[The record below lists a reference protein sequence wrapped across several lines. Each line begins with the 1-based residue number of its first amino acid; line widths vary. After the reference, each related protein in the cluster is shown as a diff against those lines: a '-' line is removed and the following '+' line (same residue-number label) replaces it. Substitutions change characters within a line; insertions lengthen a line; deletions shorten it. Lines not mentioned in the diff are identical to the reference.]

1 MASKRSKEDI
11 AERLSALKPSVPT
24 STRAVKAK
32 KQPAPKTVKTAKA
45 APPVAAAKKTAAPA
59 KKPVAPAE
67 KPAAPKA
74 EPIRQDAPEKAAAPA
89 TAKAAFPGVEAM
101 GTHIEKSL
109 RLPWMM
115 FDVWRGV
122 AQAYYGMA
130 ESQMKF
136 LVNMTSWRMKL

>member
-1 MASKRSKEDI
+1 MASKRSKENI
-11 AERLSALKPSVPT
+11 AEKLSALKPSVPT

-32 KQPAPKTVKTAKA
+32 KKPTPKTGKEAGG
-45 APPVAAAKKTAAPA
+45 APPVAAAKKPAVPA
-59 KKPVAPAE
+59 KKPVVPAE
-67 KPAAPKA
+67 KPAPPKA
-74 EPIRQDAPEKAAAPA
+74 EPIRQDAPEKMASPAAV
-89 TAKAAFPGVEAM
+89 KSAFPGVEAL

-136 LVNMTSWRMKL
+136 LVNMTSWKIKL

>member
-1 MASKRSKEDI
+1 MASKRSKENI
-11 AERLSALKPSVPT
+11 AEKLSALKPSVPT
-24 STRAVKAK
+24 STRTAKAK
-32 KQPAPKTVKTAKA
+32 KQPAPKTGKTAA
-45 APPVAAAKKTAAPA
+45 AIPSVAATKKTAAPI

-74 EPIRQDAPEKAAAPA
+74 EPIRQDAPEKASAPA
-89 TAKAAFPGVEAM
+89 TAKAAFPGIEAM

-136 LVNMTSWRMKL
+136 LVNMTSWRIKL